1 MGETHL
7 DRNADA
13 KAQGAQA
20 PSAPDP
26 KQDPKPDPQARRHA
40 PATAR
45 NRDPIAA
52 VLRDLLP
59 QSGTVLELASGTGEH
74 AAYFA
79 SRFPGLVWQPSDPD
93 PDLRRSI
100 EAYRLGAACANL
112 RAPLDIDVTAPEWP
126 LTGMDAAP
134 AVMVCI
140 NMIHIAPW
148 AAAEGLF
155 AGAGRHLGA
164 SAGGSAGANAGAGG
178 LFLYGPF
185 TRDGVHTAPS
195 NAAFDRSLRAQD
207 PAWGVR
213 DLGAVSA
220 MAMGAGLAPPEVFE
234 MPANNLALWFAKTSE
249 IDATDAEG
257 RGDAA

>member
-1 MGETHL
+1 MGEKHL
-7 DRNADA
+7 DRHSDDQPQRAP
-13 KAQGAQA
+13 A

-26 KQDPKPDPQARRHA
+26 KPGPEARRHA

-93 PDLRRSI
+93 PQLRRSI
-100 EAYRLGAACANL
+100 EAHRLAVSCANL

-126 LTGMDAAP
+126 LTGMGAAP

-164 SAGGSAGANAGAGG
+164 NAGAGAAGGG

-185 TRDGVHTAPS
+185 KRDGVHTAPS
-195 NAAFDRSLRAQD
+195 NEAFDRSLRAQD

-234 MPANNLALWFAKTSE
+234 MPANNLALWFAKAPET
-249 IDATDAEG
+249 DTTDAEG